1 MVLDQGL
8 VRAGNSLI
16 LDISMV
22 LLVLIHKV
30 VHNLDPAV
38 WQLHSV
44 LAFHIVSIPLLSS
57 GVNIG
62 VAIFIIAMHIIAK
75 LVVLGSFLMVGSRG
89 WVVGWS
95 WGMVDSMVHWVG
107 SHWGSMVGHWV
118 DNWGSMMGH
127 RVNNWGSMVGH
138 RVDNWGSMMG
148 HRVNNWGRMVGH
160 RVDNW
165 GS

>member
-89 WVVGWS
+89 RVVGWS

-107 SHWGSMVGHWV
+107 NHWGSMGHNR

-127 RVNNWGSMVGH
+127 RVGSH
-138 RVDNWGSMMG
+138 
-148 HRVNNWGRMVGH
+148 
-160 RVDNW
+160 
-165 GS
+165 